1 MIKTVTLNPAVD
13 KTVEINDFKVGEV
26 NRISSI
32 RLDAGGKGINVSKTI
47 KALDGSSIA
56 TGFLAGRN
64 GEYIKECLNQME
76 LFHDFLFVKGETR
89 TNLKVVDSRNGTNT
103 DINEPG
109 LVEVTEE
116 DLRRLEHKIFSD
128 LSKDDILI
136 LSGSVPFNVP
146 VCIYREWIER
156 ANKTGIRV
164 LLDADREYLKEGIKG
179 RPYLVK
185 PNIEEL
191 ESLLNRKLNNKTE
204 IVSAG
209 RILLD
214 MGIKMVAISLGA
226 DGAFFLHGEHA
237 IYAEGLKVEV
247 KSTVGAGDAM
257 VAALAFAIDRGDPFE
272 KTVALSVAAG
282 TAAVASEGTQPPDR
296 KAVLNY
302 ESQVSLKVYGGQEYE
317 NKSSQT
323 IWGE

>member
-32 RLDAGGKGINVSKTI
+32 RLDAGGKGINVAKTI
-47 KALDGSSIA
+47 KTLGGSSIA

-64 GEYIKECLNQME
+64 GDYIMDCLNQMQV
-76 LFHDFLFVKGETR
+76 FHDFLFVKGETR
-89 TNLKVVDSRNGTNT
+89 TNLKVVDRCSKTNT

-109 LVEVTEE
+109 LIEVTEE
-116 DLRRLEHKIFSD
+116 DLSRLEHKIFSD
-128 LSKDDILI
+128 MNKGDILV
-136 LSGSVPFNVP
+136 LSGSVPSNAP
-146 VCIYREWIER
+146 AGIYRKWTER
-156 ANKTGIRV
+156 ANESGVRV
-164 LLDADREYLKEGIKG
+164 LLDADREHLEEGIKAK
-179 RPYLVK
+179 PYLVK
-185 PNIEEL
+185 PNIAEL
-191 ESLLNRKLNNKTE
+191 EILLNRKLNGMNE

-209 RILLD
+209 RSLID
-214 MGIKMVAISLGA
+214 MGINTVAISLGA
-226 DGAFFLHGEHA
+226 DGAFFLNGEHA

-247 KSTVGAGDAM
+247 KSSVGAGDAM

-296 KAVLNY
+296 KDVLHY
-302 ESQVSLKVYGGQEYE
+302 ESQVSLKYFEI
-317 NKSSQT
+317 T
-323 IWGE
+323 IASDF